1 MKNSDAGIQN
11 SEFNIQ
17 NSQFSLPRY
26 PRYRDS
32 GVEWLGEIPAHW
44 EVCRNLG
51 VFDERKEC
59 NQPEAE
65 MLSVTVSQGIIRQSE
80 ITTKKDSSNED
91 KSKYKVV
98 RVGDLAYNKMRAWQG
113 ALGISD
119 YDGIVSPAYVVLSP
133 RNRKLSKYFHYLYR
147 TPQFITEANRLS
159 YGLCDDMNSLRYEHF
174 KTSYSPLPPDEETN
188 RIVAFLDRKTAEI
201 DTLISKKQRQIELL
215 DEQKAILINRAV
227 TRGIVNSEFGM
238 RNEHLSSSSNST
250 FTTHNSK
257 FKPSGIDW
265 IGDIPQ
271 HWEVKRIGHLGK
283 VGNGSTPSRSNPQ
296 YWNHPDYPWLNSGS
310 VNRNVITEAD
320 QFVTNLALRE
330 CHLPLVK
337 ERSIVVAITGQ
348 GKTRGTA
355 ALLMIPATI
364 NQHLA
369 YIEIQT
375 PTALPEFVHLSLTS
389 QYFQL
394 RAISESG
401 STKGALTCQ
410 DVKEFKIALPP
421 VDEQRAII
429 STTGQ
434 IQKELA
440 TLAAQFDS
448 QMKSLQTLR
457 STLIA
462 AAVTG
467 RIKV

>member
-1 MKNSDAGIQN
+1 MTN

-17 NSQFSLPRY
+17 NSPFSFPRHA
-26 PRYRDS
+26 RYRDS
-32 GVEWLGEIPAHW
+32 GVEWLGDVPEHW
-44 EVCRNLG
+44 EVARVFSTFNERVETGHAGLPNLNITIGRG
-51 VFDERKEC
+51 VQVEEFQGARKKR
-59 NQPEAE
+59 
-65 MLSVTVSQGIIRQSE
+65 LI
-80 ITTKKDSSNED
+80 ED
-91 KSKYKVV
+91 LDAYK
-98 RVGDLAYNKMRAWQG
+98 RAAKGDIAYNTMRMWQG
-113 ALGISD
+113 AVGD
-119 YDGIVSPAYVVLSP
+119 VPVDGLVSPAYVVARPIKPVNSRYYSYLFRTETFQIETNRHSYGIVSD
-133 RNRKLSKYFHYLYR
+133 RNRLYWLG
-147 TPQFITEANRLS
+147 FKNITIPIP
-159 YGLCDDMNSLRYEHF
+159 SLAEQ
-174 KTSYSPLPPDEETN
+174 D

-201 DTLISKKQRQIELL
+201 DALISKKQRQIELL
-215 DEQKAILINRAV
+215 DEQKALLINRAV
-227 TRGIVNSEFGM
+227 TRGIVNREFGM
-238 RNEHLSSSSNST
+238 KNANLSSSSNST
-250 FTTHNSK
+250 FTTHNAK
-257 FKPSGIDW
+257 FKPSGIEW
-265 IGDIPQ
+265 IGDIPE

-283 VGNGSTPSRSNPQ
+283 VGNGSTPSRSNPR
-296 YWNHPDYPWLNSGS
+296 YWDRPDYPWLNSGS
-310 VNRNVITEAD
+310 VNKSPITEAD
-320 QFVTNLALRE
+320 QFVSNLALKE

-375 PTALPEFVHLSLTS
+375 LAALSEFVHLSLTS

-421 VDEQRAII
+421 VDEQSAVI
-429 STTGQ
+429 STTVH

-448 QMKSLQTLR
+448 QIQSLKTLR
-457 STLIA
+457 STLVA
-462 AAVTG
+462 HAVTG
-467 RIKV
+467 KIKV

>member
-1 MKNSDAGIQN
+1 MIDAP
-11 SEFNIQ
+11 F
-17 NSQFSLPRY
+17 PKYDRY
-26 PRYRDS
+26 KHS

-44 EVCRNLG
+44 EVRRNLG

-59 NQPEAE
+59 NQPEE
-65 MLSVTVSQGIIRQSE
+65 ELLSVTVSRGIIRQSE
-80 ITTKKDSSNED
+80 ITAKKDSSNDD

-113 ALGISD
+113 ALGISAFN
-119 YDGIVSPAYVVLSP
+119 GIVSPAYVVLTP
-133 RNRKLSKYFHYLYR
+133 RNQRLSKYFHYLYR

-174 KTSYSPLPPDEETN
+174 KTSYTPLPPDNEID
-188 RIVAFLDRKTAEI
+188 RIVAFLDQKTAEI
-201 DTLISKKQRQIELL
+201 DALIAKKQRQIELL

-227 TRGIVNSEFGM
+227 TRGLNP
-238 RNEHLSSSSNST
+238 NAKL
-250 FTTHNSK
+250 
-257 FKPSGIDW
+257 KPSGIEW
-265 IGDIPQ
+265 IGKIPE
-271 HWEVKRIGHLGK
+271 HWGVKRIGHLGT
-283 VGNGSTPSRSNPQ
+283 VGNGSTPSRSNPR
-296 YWNHPDYPWLNSGS
+296 YWDRSDYPWLNSGS
-310 VNRNVITEAD
+310 VNQGVITEAD
-320 QFVTNLALRE
+320 QFVSNLALKE

-337 ERSIVVAITGQ
+337 KCSIVVAITGQ

-355 ALLMIPATI
+355 ALLTIPATI

-375 PTALPEFVHLSLTS
+375 PAALPKFIHLALTS
-389 QYFQL
+389 QYLQL

-410 DVKEFKIALPP
+410 DVKEFKIMLPP
-421 VDEQRAII
+421 VEEQKAII
-429 STTGQ
+429 SASDKV
-434 IQKELA
+434 QKDYALLA
-440 TLAAQFDS
+440 SQFDS
-448 QMKSLQTLR
+448 QIQSLKTLR

-462 AAVTG
+462 HAVTG

>member
-1 MKNSDAGIQN
+1 MTHSQSTIQN
-11 SEFNIQ
+11 
-17 NSQFSLPRY
+17 FSLPRY

-188 RIVAFLDRKTAEI
+188 RIVAFLDQKTAEI

-215 DEQKAILINRAV
+215 DEQIAILINRAV
-227 TRGIVNSEFGM
+227 TRGLNP
-238 RNEHLSSSSNST
+238 NATL
-250 FTTHNSK
+250 
-257 FKPSGIDW
+257 KPSGIDW
-265 IGDIPQ
+265 LPHIPKEWASIKLRHLAAMIQTGPFGSQLHSEEYVENGIPVVNPSHMKDGTIVPDLRCTVSEKKATFLAKHKLQLGDILFARRGELGRCAVVTEHELGWLCGTGSLLFRPKPDVFDSAYLVQ
-271 HWEVKRIGHLGK
+271 VLSDYRIAASLTLQS
-283 VGNGSTPSRSNPQ
+283 VGSTMDN
-296 YWNHPDYPWLNSGS
+296 LNTAMIADLS
-310 VNRNVITEAD
+310 V
-320 QFVTNLALRE
+320 
-330 CHLPLVK
+330 P
-337 ERSIVVAITGQ
+337 
-348 GKTRGTA
+348 
-355 ALLMIPATI
+355 
-364 NQHLA
+364 
-369 YIEIQT
+369 
-375 PTALPEFVHLSLTS
+375 
-389 QYFQL
+389 
-394 RAISESG
+394 
-401 STKGALTCQ
+401 
-410 DVKEFKIALPP
+410 LPP
-421 VDEQRAII
+421 TSEQRVIMQAIGMLKDVFHTLGQQI
-429 STTGQ
+429 ESQ
-434 IQKELA
+434 IQ
-440 TLAAQFDS
+440 
-448 QMKSLQTLR
+448 SLKTLR

-462 AAVTG
+462 HAVTG
-467 RIKV
+467 SIQVK